1 MVNTPITSDFS
12 LENPSVDQNV
22 LIEVLKKQKAEGV
35 SECLDILEKMNQK
48 DFARACVFIDKSRMN
63 ISSIFAVEVTDIQ
76 VSPATQRTNKG
87 NSNNNN
93 NNNKFDESTSTWY
106 RSVCIEGRNSE
117 KAIEAVWGRYNK
129 SSSDTK
135 NKKTVFVGG
144 YPGFLCNLL
153 ENGMVAKSPQDQQMT
168 KSEIRTTN
176 HPSDVSS
183 ESTEKNREKLAL
195 K

>member
-1 MVNTPITSDFS
+1 
-12 LENPSVDQNV
+12 
-22 LIEVLKKQKAEGV
+22 
-35 SECLDILEKMNQK
+35 
-48 DFARACVFIDKSRMN
+48 
-63 ISSIFAVEVTDIQ
+63 
-76 VSPATQRTNKG
+76 
-87 NSNNNN
+87 
-93 NNNKFDESTSTWY
+93 
-106 RSVCIEGRNSE
+106 VCIEGRNSE